1 MAVKNLK
8 YFQSI
13 MREDIEQYRDRN
25 DNIQK
30 MKEIL
35 ACEWDAPAKLKALD
49 WWADVVTS
57 IPADGVNA
65 AVRTFATNMPSIRV
79 FPPGVI
85 PEELQ
90 RAEGIEDALI
100 WSFRKANQRSI
111 HRPIETSLEMVL
123 RYGAVGG
130 QVRYIPY
137 FYKEELKKKRGESD
151 EAYRKRTARIR
162 AMRQQG
168 DFTYVFHDVD
178 TLYPRYSPDLL
189 ESMSVAKIMTVAD
202 IVREIGK
209 ENQGVKDLIDY
220 VKSND
225 ETKQSELEDIECVY
239 YDYTDYQ
246 YRVRWASIGSQV
258 ESDMVGGTAYEF
270 TREEHELDFLPW
282 IYKECSTPL
291 LQTVID
297 SKSYEHQNE
306 MMSMYFA
313 MMKAVVAHPNLIVQS
328 PSGNGVQL
336 DYTDPGGQ
344 VLADPTDKIT
354 EMHPRQMDQE
364 LPRQLQQGE
373 SRLGEQINTRALTAL
388 TDLASTTP
396 FATINA
402 MLQATVASLSDKRLA
417 AEAFW
422 EDAFTM
428 QLRWINY
435 SQIPLQ
441 GQRIKAR
448 KGAEG
453 NPMLAKG
460 STVTLGGDAQNAL
473 IFDPD
478 ALTIKVKLRE
488 DTPTDRQTRLNSAFM
503 LHKEGK
509 FSMETCLEEF
519 GLDDIEMDENAWV
532 EEQMTMAVV
541 QAKVTSI
548 MQESDMVTRE
558 KIKAE
563 VIKELQAQQ
572 QAAQKAQQ
580 QQQQGGGA
588 PPQEMTQQNQQNQMA
603 MGSQNAMAQ
612 GQQGG
617 SASAQVAP
625 QMTREQVTGQAVGGG
640 QI

>member
-13 MREDIEQYRDRN
+13 MREDIEQYKDRN

-35 ACEWDAPAKLKALD
+35 ACHWEAPASLKDLD

-220 VKSND
+220 VKSSD
-225 ETKQSELEDIECVY
+225 ETKQAEMEDIECVY
-239 YDYTDYQ
+239 YDYTDYN

-270 TREEHELDFLPW
+270 TREEHELDFMTW

-291 LQTVID
+291 LQTMIN
-297 SKSYEHQNE
+297 SKSFDHQNE

-313 MMKAVVAHPNLIVQS
+313 LMKGVVAHPYLIVES
-328 PSGNGVQL
+328 PDGAGVTL
-336 DYTDPGGQ
+336 DHTDPGGQ
-344 VLADPTDKIT
+344 LIVTPPTKVT
-354 EMHPRQMDQE
+354 EMHAREMDQE

-373 SRLGEQINTRALTAL
+373 ARMGQQINTRALTAIV
-388 TDLASTTP
+388 DLASSTP
-396 FATINA
+396 YATVQAMLTATI
-402 MLQATVASLSDKRLA
+402 ASLSDKRLA

-473 IFDPD
+473 MFDPD

-580 QQQQGGGA
+580 QQQQGA
-588 PPQEMTQQNQQNQMA
+588 QQQPMEQQNQTNDIN

-625 QMTREQVTGQAVGGG
+625 SMTREMTSGQAVGGG
-640 QI
+640 EVQR